1 MAHCRRELAGI
12 HALGDGTPEWGAP
25 VVYLPHPGGVRL
37 FEHTVSD
44 PYPRDFQEILS
55 GYESLVGREALL
67 RRVREYGEDLLARR
81 AGGIWVLTGQPGVG
95 KTALLWHVVRHGPR
109 DTPHFFYRDTEGVTD
124 PGECLRSL
132 YRAVQR
138 CFGWTEEPHY
148 TTAGLADLLRR
159 AGEAALARGMVLP
172 VVIDALDEA
181 AEDKEFRAVEVI
193 PPRVPPGIS
202 MLVASRPGP
211 AVEKLRSRGVEPVE
225 LVPDSDDHLR
235 DARAACE
242 LLLSS
247 VCPREMVGAGERV
260 RALAARMAERAGG
273 NFLVLTSFFKAHAG
287 TGQSLDE
294 LAAAAEDL
302 ASSVSGVYADFFR
315 RLQDSPDLEHVYDV
329 LTAMVTAHGP
339 VSKGMVCEAFGLKS
353 AQWTKGMLRARQF
366 LVEGSYRKE
375 GTGESTWRLFHETFR
390 AFLLEELKGDLTTAR
405 EWWASYVAGWRGLTG
420 YARRYA
426 LENLPA
432 YLAETGKRDEL
443 RTLFLDLEFAARR
456 CAEFGPYGYTA
467 LFRDVSDGDEVT
479 RAVERALDQ
488 TTHLQA
494 REPELWLQHVQ
505 NTLHQR
511 LGSRSGW

>member
-1 MAHCRRELAGI
+1 
-12 HALGDGTPEWGAP
+12 
-25 VVYLPHPGGVRL
+25 
-37 FEHTVSD
+37 
-44 PYPRDFQEILS
+44 
-55 GYESLVGREALL
+55 
-67 RRVREYGEDLLARR
+67 
-81 AGGIWVLTGQPGVG
+81 
-95 KTALLWHVVRHGPR
+95 
-109 DTPHFFYRDTEGVTD
+109 
-124 PGECLRSL
+124 
-132 YRAVQR
+132 
-138 CFGWTEEPHY
+138 
-148 TTAGLADLLRR
+148 
-159 AGEAALARGMVLP
+159 
-172 VVIDALDEA
+172 
-181 AEDKEFRAVEVI
+181 
-193 PPRVPPGIS
+193 
-202 MLVASRPGP
+202 
-211 AVEKLRSRGVEPVE
+211 
-225 LVPDSDDHLR
+225 
-235 DARAACE
+235 
-242 LLLSS
+242 
-247 VCPREMVGAGERV
+247 
-260 RALAARMAERAGG
+260 MAERAGG